1 MKFDYAATT
10 PLVTETLG
18 SDFVGMESSGAEFLP
33 ALHKKKIKKPPRGQ
47 SDPDYKSSIRGRLL
61 RSRKPR
67 REIAAVEFPSDD
79 DSFNEPRRFN
89 VEDILIEA
97 RRKDGRVML
106 FCLWSDFEPVDAS
119 WVLATDLN
127 AGLRDW
133 WSGERELRY
142 ALYREGDFVSYENCL
157 AYLHDNVPK
166 QLPSFLDSKEGDYA
180 RGTPLRVVDSRGRV
194 KLILFSSSSSDVD
207 SGSDSK
213 LLYHG
218 ERAYYVKEILDDR
231 IYDSTKEYL
240 ILWDGYDTPT
250 WVPEENVND
259 VAIDVYNRRRRM
271 AE

>member
-67 REIAAVEFPSDD
+67 REIAAVDFPSDD

-106 FCLWSDFEPVDAS
+106 FCLWGDFEPVDAS
-119 WVLATDLN
+119 WVSSTDLN

-142 ALYREGDFVSYENCL
+142 ALYREGDFVSYEIAWHIFMIMYINNC
-157 AYLHDNVPK
+157 PR
-166 QLPSFLDSKEGDYA
+166 FLTLNMEIMPVGLSCGW
-180 RGTPLRVVDSRGRV
+180 
-194 KLILFSSSSSDVD
+194 LILADE
-207 SGSDSK
+207 
-213 LLYHG
+213 L
-218 ERAYYVKEILDDR
+218 
-231 IYDSTKEYL
+231 
-240 ILWDGYDTPT
+240 
-250 WVPEENVND
+250 N
-259 VAIDVYNRRRRM
+259 
-271 AE
+271 